1 MIVAVRQYFRG
12 ESDGNPD
19 AGVLIEELETGWHHP
34 DYGVTYV
41 VEQDIAAGDV
51 AIRAVPVLPQ
61 TMTDDGDIAC
71 AGLFIGGEKPPSH
84 DRFDAEQWKEA
95 GGYSGGRDL
104 PRLAVTGQIE
114 SARFDRGHR
123 LGGLI
128 FRPTIRA
135 VSRSRASLNNDDERR
150 LFPNHHQSVR
160 LAIRRRLEQNGIDH
174 TENSRVRADAE
185 RQRQHGDEGEAG
197 ALHQRSRAVAQVLNQ
212 RLDKIQTP
220 HLAAHLP

>member
-19 AGVLIEELETGWHHP
+19 AGVLIQKLETGWHHP

-104 PRLAVTGQIE
+104 PRLAVAGQIE
-114 SARFDRGHR
+114 GARFDRGH
-123 LGGLI
+123 LLKDLI
-128 FRPTIRA
+128 LRPPISVVA
-135 VSRSRASLNNDDERR
+135 RSRAYMKEADERR

-185 RQRQHGDEGEAG
+185 RQRQNRHNSEAG
-197 ALHQRSRAVAQVLNQ
+197 ILHQHSRAVAQILN
-212 RLDKIQTP
+212 
-220 HLAAHLP
+220 